1 VVEKISGPIRLSA
14 PIDLGRSYVVPT
26 LDAFLAEHPEVTI
39 DLNLTDG
46 YVDLVGQGQDFAI
59 RYGELADSTL
69 RVKRLAEN
77 RRIVCAAPAYLE
89 PRGVPQH
96 PDDLVHHECLVM
108 RYCLTTDRDWPFLI
122 DGKERR
128 VVVQG
133 HRIANDGELVR
144 VWCRSG
150 FGIARKSR
158 LDVEAELRQ
167 GALVEL
173 LRDFSSGQTGLQI
186 VYPATQAQPRRVRL
200 LIERIAEAFS
210 SSGP

>member
-1 VVEKISGPIRLSA
+1 MDMVAEQVGRQVAAGSESHRSVEQPA
-14 PIDLGRSYVVPT
+14 CQ
-26 LDAFLAEHPEVTI
+26 
-39 DLNLTDG
+39 
-46 YVDLVGQGQDFAI
+46 QGQDLAI

-77 RRIVCAAPAYLE
+77 RRIVCASPAYLE
-89 PRGVPQH
+89 TRGTPQH
-96 PDDLVHHECLVM
+96 PDHLVHHECLVM
-108 RYCLTTDRDWPFLI
+108 RYGLTTDRDWPFLI

-133 HRIANDGELVR
+133 HRIANDGDLVR
-144 VWCRSG
+144 VWCRNG

-158 LDVEAELRQ
+158 LDVEADLKA

-173 LRDFSSGQTGLQI
+173 LQDFSAGSTGLQI

-200 LIERIAEAFS
+200 LIERIAQAFS

>member
-1 VVEKISGPIRLSA
+1 
-14 PIDLGRSYVVPT
+14 
-26 LDAFLAEHPEVTI
+26 
-39 DLNLTDG
+39 
-46 YVDLVGQGQDFAI
+46 
-59 RYGELADSTL
+59 
-69 RVKRLAEN
+69 
-77 RRIVCAAPAYLE
+77 
-89 PRGVPQH
+89 
-96 PDDLVHHECLVM
+96 M
-108 RYCLTTDRDWPFLI
+108 RHGLTTDREWPFLI

-158 LDVEAELRQ
+158 LDVEADLQE

-173 LRDFSSGQTGLQI
+173 LREFSAGSTGLQI

-210 SSGP
+210 SLGL